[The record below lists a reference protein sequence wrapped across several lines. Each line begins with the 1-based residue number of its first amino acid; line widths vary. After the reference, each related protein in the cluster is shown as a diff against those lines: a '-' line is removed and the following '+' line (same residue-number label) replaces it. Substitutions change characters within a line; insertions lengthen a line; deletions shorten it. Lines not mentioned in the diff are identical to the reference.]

1 LGRGAYQGCERRQ
14 VDREVGRS
22 ASRPSVLNTTLV
34 RHALIL
40 PLWGVR
46 AAATPLQNGVGISA
60 LIALDVALAFLHW
73 RANRVSEVADP
84 TNFGV
89 KRSWTKFLYM
99 PELLAVWMLVL
110 DGQQAYLV
118 YRKAATLWH

>member
-1 LGRGAYQGCERRQ
+1 M
-14 VDREVGRS
+14 

-46 AAATPLQNGVGISA
+46 AAATPLQNGVGISV
-60 LIALDVALAFLHW
+60 LIALDAALAFLHW

-84 TNFGV
+84 SHFGV
-89 KRSWTKFLYM
+89 KRSWTKFLYI
-99 PELLAVWMLVL
+99 PELLAVWMVVL
-110 DGQQAYLV
+110 DGQRAYLA
-118 YRKAATLWH
+118 YRQATTLWH